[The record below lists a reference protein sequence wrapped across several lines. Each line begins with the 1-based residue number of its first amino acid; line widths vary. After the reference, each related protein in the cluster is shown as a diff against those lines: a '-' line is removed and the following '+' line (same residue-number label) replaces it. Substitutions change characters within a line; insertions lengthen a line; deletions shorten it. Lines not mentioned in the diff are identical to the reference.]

1 LLLQVCINTFQRKLR
16 FINLY
21 LFKKSK
27 AMADLTTKYMGLT
40 LRNPIII
47 ASSGLTDTFSKI
59 ADLERNG
66 AGAIVMNS
74 LFEEQI
80 ILEAEQNFK
89 EARKNN
95 LIYAES
101 SETLDYI
108 DLHISEKEL
117 GKYLDIIKQVKKNL
131 SIPLI
136 ASVNCV
142 SDIGWTGFAKQ
153 IEKAGA
159 DALELN
165 IFIMPFG
172 FDNNCDETEQKYYKI
187 LRKVKQEINIPVA
200 VKISPYSTNLGK
212 VIMNLEN
219 EGANG
224 VVLFNRFASPD
235 IDIENIK
242 VITAEVFSNPAE
254 MNNSLR
260 WVAILA
266 NRLKIDIAASS
277 GVHDGKAM
285 IKQILAGACAVQIA
299 SSLYKNGIS
308 YITEMLKYLESWM
321 DKKGFNYIDQ
331 FKGKLSQEKHSHP
344 DVYERLQFMKYFGD
358 IK

>member
-1 LLLQVCINTFQRKLR
+1 
-16 FINLY
+16 
-21 LFKKSK
+21 
-27 AMADLTTKYMGLT
+27 MADLTTKYLGLT

-47 ASSGLTDTFSKI
+47 ASSGLTDSFSKI
-59 ADLERNG
+59 AELEKNG
-66 AGAIVMNS
+66 AGAIVLKS

-80 ILEAEQNFK
+80 ILEAEQNLN
-89 EARKNN
+89 EARKNK
-95 LIYAES
+95 LIYEEA

-108 DLHISEKEL
+108 DVHISEKEL
-117 GKYLDIIKQVKKNL
+117 GKYLNTIKQVKKDL

-142 SDIGWTGFAKQ
+142 SDIGWTGFARQ

-172 FDNNCDETEQKYYKI
+172 FDINCDETEQKYYSI
-187 LRKVKQEINIPVA
+187 LRKVKKEIIIPVA
-200 VKISPYSTNLGK
+200 VKINPYFSNLGK
-212 VIMNLEN
+212 IIMNLET
-219 EGANG
+219 EGAKG

-235 IDIENIK
+235 IDIEK
-242 VITAEVFSNPAE
+242 VKITSADILSNPVE

-266 NRLKIDIAASS
+266 NRLQIDIAAST
-277 GVHDGKAM
+277 GIHDGEAI
-285 IKQILAGACAVQIA
+285 IKQILAGASAVQIA
-299 SSLYKNGIS
+299 STLYKNGIS
-308 YITEMLKYLESWM
+308 YIIEMLKYLENWM

-331 FKGKLSQEKHSHP
+331 FRGKLSQEKCSHP
-344 DVYERLQFMKYFGD
+344 DVYERLQFMKYFGE

>member
-1 LLLQVCINTFQRKLR
+1 
-16 FINLY
+16 
-21 LFKKSK
+21 
-27 AMADLTTKYMGLT
+27 MADLTTKYLGLT

-47 ASSGLTDTFSKI
+47 ASSGLTDSFEKI
-59 ADLERNG
+59 AELEKNG
-66 AGAIVMNS
+66 AGAVVLKS

-80 ILEAEQNFK
+80 ILEAEQNLK
-89 EARKNN
+89 DAGRDS
-95 LIYAES
+95 LIYDEF

-108 DLHISEKEL
+108 DVHIREKEL
-117 GKYLDIIKQVKKNL
+117 GKYLDIIKKVKKDL
-131 SIPLI
+131 TIPLI

-172 FDNNCDETEQKYYKI
+172 FDNNCDEREQKYFKI
-187 LRKVKQEINIPVA
+187 LRKVKQEIDIPVA
-200 VKISPYSTNLGK
+200 VKISPYFTNPGK
-212 VIMNLEN
+212 MIMNLET

-235 IDIENIK
+235 IDIENNR
-242 VITAEVFSNPAE
+242 VITAEIFSNPVE
-254 MNNSLR
+254 LHNSLR

-266 NRLKIDIAASS
+266 NRLKIDIAAST
-277 GVHDGKAM
+277 GVHDGKAV
-285 IKQILAGACAVQIA
+285 IKQILAGASVVQVA
-299 SSLYKNGIS
+299 STIYINGIS
-308 YITEMLKYLESWM
+308 HITEMLKYLESWM
-321 DKKGFNYIDQ
+321 DKKGYNYIDQ

-344 DVYERLQFMKYFGD
+344 EVYERLQFMKYFSK